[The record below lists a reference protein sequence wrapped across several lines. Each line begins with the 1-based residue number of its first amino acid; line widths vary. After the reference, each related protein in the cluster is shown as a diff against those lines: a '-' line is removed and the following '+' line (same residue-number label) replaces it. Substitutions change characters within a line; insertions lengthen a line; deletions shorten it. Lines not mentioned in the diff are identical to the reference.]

1 MTRERR
7 PARPEFSS
15 ADLGHMQE
23 ALALAERGRGT
34 THPNPVVG
42 AVIVKDGAVI
52 ARGHHERAGGP
63 HAEVVALGNLPG
75 GQTGEARGATLY
87 VTLEPCCHTGRT
99 GPCTE
104 AVIAAGISRVVVAC
118 LDENPL
124 VSGRGV
130 ARLRRAGVLV
140 DVGCREDEA
149 RAQNRGFF
157 RWIRD
162 RRPHVTLKAA
172 ASLDGFLAPAGPR
185 KPGTIHWLT
194 GPSARA
200 RAHHI
205 RARHDAIIVGA
216 GTIAADDPRL
226 TIRLPEHTVTE
237 AKRADAHF
245 LRVVLDGL
253 LRTSPS
259 ARVFTQ
265 RGARRP
271 LVIGAKP
278 QRLAPAA
285 ARAFARRERALATK
299 ADVVLLPGNR
309 AGAIEAA
316 AITTLLAQRQVQS
329 LLLEGGSR
337 LHATF
342 INAGLVDEVA
352 LFLAPQ
358 LLGGGV
364 PIAAGPGLPADQ
376 PLRLGPLQAVA
387 VAGDI
392 LVTANVIRDFARQRR

>member
-1 MTRERR
+1 
-7 PARPEFSS
+7 
-15 ADLGHMQE
+15 MQE

-42 AVIVKDGAVI
+42 AVIVADDDVI
-52 ARGHHERAGGP
+52 ARGFHERAGGP
-63 HAEVVALGNLPG
+63 HAEVAALANLPAG
-75 GQTGEARGATLY
+75 KAPGATLY

-104 AVIAAGISRVVVAC
+104 AVIAAGIRRVVIGC

-130 ARLRRAGVLV
+130 TRLQRAGITV
-140 DVGCREDEA
+140 DVGCLEEEV

-162 RRPHVTLKAA
+162 RRPHITLKAA

-185 KPGTIHWLT
+185 AAGTIHWLT
-194 GPSARA
+194 GPAARA
-200 RAHHI
+200 RAHEI

-216 GTIAADDPRL
+216 GTIIADDPRL
-226 TIRLPEHTVTE
+226 TVRVPGRSAAEV
-237 AKRADAHF
+237 KRTDAHF
-245 LRVVLDGL
+245 LRVVLDGQ
-253 LRTSPS
+253 LRIPTT
-259 ARVFTQ
+259 ARLFTQ
-265 RGARRP
+265 RGAKRP
-271 LVIGAKP
+271 LVIGAQP
-278 QRLAPAA
+278 RRLEAAA
-285 ARAFARRERALATK
+285 ARAFARRERALAAK
-299 ADVVLLPGNR
+299 AEVVLLRANR
-309 AGAIEAA
+309 QGEVEAA
-316 AITTLLAQRQVQS
+316 AIAALLGERQVQS
-329 LLLEGGSR
+329 LLLEGGAR

-342 INAGLVDEVA
+342 INGGLVDEVA

-364 PIAAGPGLPADQ
+364 PIAAGPGLPAAQ
-376 PLRLGPLQAVA
+376 ALRLGPLRAVS

-392 LVTANVIRDFARQRR
+392 LVSASVIRDSARPRP